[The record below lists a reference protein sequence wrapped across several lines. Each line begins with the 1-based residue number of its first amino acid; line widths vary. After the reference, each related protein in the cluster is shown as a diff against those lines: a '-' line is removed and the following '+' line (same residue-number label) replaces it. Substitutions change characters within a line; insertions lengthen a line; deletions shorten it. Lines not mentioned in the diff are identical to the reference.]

1 MNVERQK
8 RPFFDNDFKIV
19 KEWWSLIFKATTKD
33 KRSDLS
39 DVLLASLLQGITESS
54 ETKE

>member
-39 DVLLASLLQGITESS
+39 DVLIASLLQGITESS